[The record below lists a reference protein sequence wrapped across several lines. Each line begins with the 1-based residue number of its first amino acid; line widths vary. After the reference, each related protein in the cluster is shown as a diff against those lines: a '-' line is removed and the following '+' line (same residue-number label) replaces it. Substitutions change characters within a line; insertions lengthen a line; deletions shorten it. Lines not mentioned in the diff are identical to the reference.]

1 MLTSLDER
9 TIPQMVVMKRFPI
22 LLSLFL
28 AVFLIAGADG
38 CSSDPNVEGAKLDL
52 RNQDYDRALG
62 NLETALEKDPANSE
76 ALELKGRVLSEKAF
90 ATMDQDEHIALIMS
104 MIEAFNKAK
113 SIDPLLVET
122 VTNGLRFAYANEFTR
137 GIQAFNRGKNDD
149 SEFVVAARYFNTS
162 GEIFPDSSAAF
173 VNEAYAYM
181 NANQPENALRPFE
194 RALEAGDTEP
204 DTYRFLA
211 GLYQTYDRPAE
222 GIALLEKANEMYPE
236 NTDIQTE
243 LLNAYQA
250 SGQTDKALDRY
261 KDAVDREPDNKLFRY
276 NYGSL
281 LVQVERYEEAIEQ
294 LQAAIAIDP
303 DYGNA
308 HYNLGAAYTHMAVDV
323 NAQISELDDKLR
335 AERGGLSRDEIQKR
349 ENEIIALGDRRKEL
363 FGASIEP
370 LENAKRLLEGSGE
383 DAQGVCA
390 ALYQSYVQVN
400 ELDKARGVA
409 ECAGYSD
416 SND

>member
-1 MLTSLDER
+1 
-9 TIPQMVVMKRFPI
+9 MKRFPI

-28 AVFLIAGADG
+28 AIFLIAGADG

-62 NLETALEKDPANSE
+62 NLQIALDKDPSNSE

-90 ATMDQDEHIALIMS
+90 ANMDPDEHIALIMS
-104 MIEAFNKAK
+104 MIESFNQAK
-113 SIDPLLVET
+113 SIDPLLTET
-122 VTNGLRFAYANEFTR
+122 VTNGLRFAYASEFTR

-149 SEFVVAARYFNTS
+149 TEFVTAARYFNTS

-181 NANQPENALRPFE
+181 NANQPENAIVPFE
-194 RALEAGDTEP
+194 RALAAGDTEA
-204 DTYRFLA
+204 DSYRFLA
-211 GLYQTYDRPAE
+211 GLYQTYDRPSE

-236 NTDIQTE
+236 NADIQTE
-243 LLNAYQA
+243 LLNAYQL
-250 SGQTDKALDRY
+250 SGQIDKALDRY
-261 KDAVDREPDNKLFRY
+261 KDAVDREPDNKLYRY

-281 LVQVERYEEAIEQ
+281 LVQVERYEEAVAQ
-294 LQAAIAIDP
+294 LESAIALDA

-308 HYNLGAAYTHMAVDV
+308 HYNLGAAYINMAVDV
-323 NAQISELDDKLR
+323 NAQIGEMDDKLR
-335 AERGGLSRDEIQKR
+335 AERDNLSRDEIQKR
-349 ENEIIALGDRRKEL
+349 EGEIIALGDRRKEL
-363 FGASIEP
+363 FGAAVAP
-370 LENAKRLLEGSGE
+370 LENAKRILEGAGE

-400 ELDKARGVA
+400 ELDKAKSVA
-409 ECAGYSD
+409 QCAGYSD
-416 SND
+416 SNN